1 MRPRVLINMAMS
13 LDGKATSV
21 AREPT
26 EFMSREDRRRMFA
39 LRARADALIV
49 GATTALDYDTMGIP
63 DPALRAAR
71 LRRGQREH
79 PLRVIVSGS
88 LRLSPSA
95 KIFRAPVAP
104 LLLVHA
110 DRAPRAARA
119 RFASRAHLI
128 ACGREEVDVRRLV
141 ALLATEYRC
150 ATLLCEGGP
159 TLNDAFFR
167 ARVVDEMYV
176 TLAPRIVGGRAAPTI
191 VEGRGVPRLAGAAQG
206 RLVAARRGTRE
217 WFLRYRFP
225 ALRSR
230 GAPFPA

>member
-1 MRPRVLINMAMS
+1 MRPRVFVNMAMS
-13 LDGKATSV
+13 LDGKATSA

-26 EFMSREDRRRMFA
+26 EFMSREDRRRMFE

-49 GATTALDYDTMGIP
+49 GATTALDYDSMGIP

-95 KIFRAPVAP
+95 KVFRAPVAP
-104 LLLVHA
+104 LLLVHSA
-110 DRAPRAARA
+110 RAPRAARA
-119 RFASRAHLI
+119 RFASRARLME
-128 ACGREEVDVRRLV
+128 CGRDEVDARRLV
-141 ALLATEYRC
+141 AILAADYRC

-167 ARVVDEMYV
+167 AGLVDEMFV
-176 TLAPRIVGGRAAPTI
+176 TLAPRIVGGRGAPTL
-191 VEGRGVPRLAGAAQG
+191 VEGRGFLRLAAAARG
-206 RLVAARRGTRE
+206 RLVSLRRGTRE

-225 ALRSR
+225 SPPARRSPL
-230 GAPFPA
+230 AA